1 MSEEINKIKQMGRK
15 RKNYNITMPTS
26 WNDVTLEQFQNITK
40 LYDNETKPT
49 MLDIISVLTNI
60 EKKELEQYPTE
71 VINVILQQAN
81 YVNTNVMNT
90 PSSNVFFFEG
100 KNYRINTEEEMKFK
114 EFVDAQTVL
123 EQDKRNYAAILAIIC
138 RLPNEIYD
146 DDFIANKLNER
157 IKMFN
162 EAPIIKITPL
172 INFFLNLLITSKMNM
187 NQYSTRLKELVSKCL
202 DNIETSLINGAG
214 KKHSLK
220 SQMKKLQTLKEQL
233 KCI

>member
-1 MSEEINKIKQMGRK
+1 MGRK

-40 LYDNETKPT
+40 LYDNDTKPT

-81 YVNTNVMNT
+81 YINTNVMNT
-90 PSSNVFFFEG
+90 PSSNVFFYDG

-114 EFVDAQTVL
+114 EFVDAQTIL
-123 EQDKRNYAAILAIIC
+123 EENKRNYAALLAIIC
-138 RLPNEIYD
+138 RLNDEIYD

-157 IKMFN
+157 IKMF
-162 EAPIIKITPL
+162 EKAPITKITPL
-172 INFFLNLLITSKMNM
+172 INFFLNLLISSKTNM
-187 NQYSTRLKELVSKCL
+187 NQYSTHLKELVSKCL

-220 SQMKKLQTLKEQL
+220 SQMKKLQTLREQL
-233 KCI
+233 KYI